1 MRCPTRTRWM
11 LAALVVMALSTAC
24 GGGGGGGGGPT
35 TPPPPPPGI
44 RFTPSGSP
52 STNSL
57 YLTEGAQTNVN
68 RLFLEVR
75 VNDVDELY
83 GVAFDL
89 VYPSQLLAFARAK
102 EGNFFKG
109 TTSLQAV
116 EKALGRVIVGHT
128 NLGANEP
135 ESGSGLLMTLEFTP
149 INNGSGAMSFDKEQA
164 FTRGSLPMT
173 IDFIAGNVSVQR

>member
-1 MRCPTRTRWM
+1 MRGSTRRRWTI
-11 LAALVVMALSTAC
+11 ATVVVMALSAAC
-24 GGGGGGGGGPT
+24 GGGGGGGGGGPT
-35 TPPPPPPGI
+35 TPPPPTGI
-44 RFTPSGSP
+44 NFTPSRAASA
-52 STNSL
+52 NSL

-83 GVAFDL
+83 GVAFDI
-89 VYPSQLLAFARAK
+89 VYPTNLLAFARAK

-109 TTSLQAV
+109 NTSLLTE

-149 INNGSGAMSFDKEQA
+149 INNGSGALTFENEQA

-173 IDFIAGNVSVQR
+173 IEFIAGNVSVQR